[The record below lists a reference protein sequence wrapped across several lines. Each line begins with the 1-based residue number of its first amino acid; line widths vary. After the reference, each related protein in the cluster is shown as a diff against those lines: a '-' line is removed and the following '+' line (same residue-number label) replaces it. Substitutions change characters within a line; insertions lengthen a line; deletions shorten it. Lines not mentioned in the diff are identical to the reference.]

1 MQKQYPEVHSL
12 EESLAIL
19 KKYKDDL
26 TKEQYEAI
34 RSNIG
39 NFAIEDMFLNEK
51 DIIDNVKIIKGEA
64 TANECIVALKKEW
77 LKEKFAKY
85 APNGAIINFVPGKEL
100 DKYSKIIFD
109 ELAKNNYLKNSKDL
123 NHFAKNLAKFMGEI
137 NALHPFRE
145 GNGRTQ
151 RIFLNELAK
160 NAGYKLD
167 LNLIS
172 KHKMI
177 HACVEASQ
185 LKPGRLEALIKDNLK
200 NFRQNLDLEQNK
212 GMSL

>member
-1 MQKQYPEVHSL
+1 MQKQYPEVYSL

-77 LKEKFAKY
+77 AY
-85 APNGAIINFVPGKEL
+85 N
-100 DKYSKIIFD
+100 
-109 ELAKNNYLKNSKDL
+109 
-123 NHFAKNLAKFMGEI
+123 
-137 NALHPFRE
+137 
-145 GNGRTQ
+145 
-151 RIFLNELAK
+151 
-160 NAGYKLD
+160 
-167 LNLIS
+167 
-172 KHKMI
+172 
-177 HACVEASQ
+177 C
-185 LKPGRLEALIKDNLK
+185 
-200 NFRQNLDLEQNK
+200 
-212 GMSL
+212 

>member
-19 KKYKDDL
+19 KKYKDDFL

-77 LKEKFAKY
+77 
-85 APNGAIINFVPGKEL
+85 GV
-100 DKYSKIIFD
+100 S
-109 ELAKNNYLKNSKDL
+109 
-123 NHFAKNLAKFMGEI
+123 
-137 NALHPFRE
+137 
-145 GNGRTQ
+145 
-151 RIFLNELAK
+151 
-160 NAGYKLD
+160 
-167 LNLIS
+167 
-172 KHKMI
+172 
-177 HACVEASQ
+177 
-185 LKPGRLEALIKDNLK
+185 
-200 NFRQNLDLEQNK
+200 
-212 GMSL
+212 